1 MVNRKGGI
9 YNSVMLSM
17 AMLAAVG
24 CGKPAPPP
32 EGALQNT
39 TAPSVDL
46 GPETGPKESG
56 ADSPN
61 SAPEPGTSPDAKG
74 EVK

>member
-1 MVNRKGGI
+1 MVNHKAGL
-9 YNSVMLSM
+9 YNSIVLSM

-32 EGALQNT
+32 EGASQTT

-46 GPETGPKESG
+46 GPETGPKDTGTEL
-56 ADSPN
+56 PN
-61 SAPEPGTSPDAKG
+61 SAPETGTTPDAKG
-74 EVK
+74 EAK